1 MKENWRTQTIPDY
14 VANYNIADFKNNG
27 QKQLVVGVVQFRGMS
42 FVADA
47 RSVLYSYDL
56 GTVETQLQMR
66 SLWRCSSGGQSMRL
80 ISAVSGVQVPA
91 PPPFFNPLTRKRGFS
106 LPLPRHS

>member
-14 VANYNIADFKNNG
+14 VANYNIADFKNTG
-27 QKQLVVGVVQFRGMS
+27 QRQLVVGVVQFRGMS

-56 GTVETQLQMR
+56 GTLKP
-66 SLWRCSSGGQSMRL
+66 SSR
-80 ISAVSGVQVPA
+80 
-91 PPPFFNPLTRKRGFS
+91 
-106 LPLPRHS
+106 